1 MKNNADLII
10 LSVIIITAFAIFSV
24 RAYESLKKKSKKK
37 RNEKKAMYKAVINT
51 LADME
56 TDGVYFSRE
65 RITPPL
71 SKDYIQKFKK
81 NINKVNK

>member
-10 LSVIIITAFAIFSV
+10 LSVIIITAFAIFCV
-24 RAYESLKKKSKKK
+24 RTYESHQKKSKKK
-37 RNEKKAMYKAVINT
+37 RSDKKKMYEAMVNT

-65 RITPPL
+65 KITPPL
-71 SKDYIQKFKK
+71 TKDYIQKFKK
-81 NINKVNK
+81 NMKK